1 MNNTI
6 SLKGFV
12 YNIYRIKD
20 LGRVKG
26 HTRQIICANHDRMFA
41 L

>member
-1 MNNTI
+1 MNNNI

-20 LGRVKG
+20 LVRVKG

>member
-1 MNNTI
+1 MNNNI

-12 YNIYRIKD
+12 YNIHRIKD

-26 HTRQIICANHDRMFA
+26 QTWQIICANHDIMFA

>member
-1 MNNTI
+1 MNNNT
-6 SLKGFV
+6 SLKGFFD
-12 YNIYRIKD
+12 NTHRIKD

-26 HTRQIICANHDRMFA
+26 QTWQIICANHDIMFA